1 MASRTGRPRAVSAH
15 TLEEAASE
23 LFLERGYVHTSIDD
37 IAARAGISRAT
48 FFNYFAQKSDL
59 LFVSVDAALD
69 QLEQRLDEGM
79 GLREAIAH
87 VADSV
92 ACTEVPLVVTQA
104 EAMGALED
112 AVDAGP
118 ARVAR
123 LRLLVATEVD
133 QPVWQWAVAGA
144 IAEAAKAWALGPH
157 SGGGLRDAIA
167 GALAAL
173 TKPPHSLPTIELL

>member
-69 QLEQRLDEGM
+69 ALERVVNEGM
-79 GLREAIAH
+79 ELGDALSQ

-92 ACTEVPLVVTQA
+92 ARSEVPLVVTQA
-104 EAMGALED
+104 EAMGALDD
-112 AVDAGP
+112 AVDAAP
-118 ARVAR
+118 ARIAR
-123 LRLLVATEVD
+123 LRAIVASHID

-144 IAEAAKAWALGPH
+144 IAEGAKAWVLGPH
-157 SGGGLRDAIA
+157 SGGELREAIA
-167 GALAAL
+167 EALADL
-173 TKPPHSLPTIELL
+173 TAPPHWLPTIKLL